1 MHNIFKFNNFKS
13 HTNNPN
19 LLKRNDFE
27 YLSPIFAFFV
37 SYKLQIKDIIAVE
50 KVEWVKTTWV

>member
-19 LLKRNDFE
+19 LLTRNDLE

-37 SYKLQIKDIIAVE
+37 SYKLQMKDIIAVE
-50 KVEWVKTTWV
+50 KV